1 MLYVNSVLK
10 FNNDNFPNLH
20 PLKEGFLLQ
29 MIIDLATKGGKI
41 ENEIFAEKL
50 HFAQRMGEGNTSAEN
65 QRKHITKMIEI
76 LIDEGYI
83 ECVEGAYKKV
93 KGRKFHT
100 SKWILSPKTIEI
112 IKQNMAKKKVIK
124 KRTIPST
131 KAATPKKAVAN
142 EVEKKTTKVA
152 AKKNNP
158 LVQVYEE
165 F

>member
-1 MLYVNSVLK
+1 MIYTNSVLK

-50 HFAQRMGEGNTSAEN
+50 YFAQRMGEGNTSAEN
-65 QRKHITKMIEI
+65 QRKYISKLIEI
-76 LIDEGYI
+76 LIDNGYI
-83 ECVEGAYKKV
+83 ESVEACYKKV

-100 SKWILSPKTIEI
+100 SKWVLTTKTIDI
-112 IKQNMAKKKVIK
+112 IKQNMAKNKVIK
-124 KRTIPST
+124 KKTIPST
-131 KAATPKKAVAN
+131 KVATPKKAVAT
-142 EVEKKTTKVA
+142 EVEKKE
-152 AKKNNP
+152 NNP